1 MPMPEL
7 TLDDLKRIKEKT
19 AAAMALRL
27 GHPRATITVHV
38 GDCGIAAGARD
49 VMQALLGEVSE
60 SRRPDVQV
68 LAADCVGNCAS
79 EPNVTVWVE
88 GSEPVVY
95 QKMDR
100 DKIKQ
105 VFRRHLLEGEVLR
118 EHVLSR

>member
-1 MPMPEL
+1 MPEL
-7 TLDDLKRIKEKT
+7 TLEDLKRIKEKT
-19 AAAMALRL
+19 AAALALRL
-27 GHPRATITVHV
+27 GHPRATITVHL

-49 VMQALLGEVSE
+49 VMQALLGELSE
-60 SRRPDVQV
+60 SRRPDLQA
-68 LAADCVGNCAS
+68 LAADCLGNCAS

-105 VFRRHLLEGEVLR
+105 VFRRHILEGEVLR